1 MRPGA
6 ACAPCSPGE
15 QLSGNISGNLSGL
28 LGTPHRLLPAAS
40 SKHFTLNS
48 APASLSLDPAIQN
61 PVLRAWASARS
72 HYLHKIAKEQP
83 GCLGAPRLAC
93 PISPLGFQH
102 GQEHQWCQGRRS
114 QSTRQVILFNSPR
127 SGPVQW
133 TPAGIM
139 GVGGCRQGGSPMPL
153 PSCCT
158 SGVINQPSLP
168 PGEAVITVPFIPAPP
183 GTRPQACSFC
193 SVITS

>member
-1 MRPGA
+1 MASWALHTGSSLLPH
-6 ACAPCSPGE
+6 PNIHSQLSPGFP
-15 QLSGNISGNLSGL
+15 LSRPSHPEPSAESLGFCQKPLS
-28 LGTPHRLLPAAS
+28 PQ
-40 SKHFTLNS
+40 NS
-48 APASLSLDPAIQN
+48 Q
-61 PVLRAWASARS
+61 
-72 HYLHKIAKEQP
+72 EQP

-139 GVGGCRQGGSPMPL
+139 GVEGGRQGGSPMLL
-153 PSCCT
+153 PSCCM
-158 SGVINQPSLP
+158 SGVINQPRLP